1 MKKGIVDR
9 FEGEYVVIEIDE
21 KNFEDV
27 PRILVSP
34 EVSPG
39 DFVELKEGI
48 WRPNPSETKTRR
60 EEIKKLEDELFS
72 D

>member
-21 KNFEDV
+21 NNFEDV
-27 PRILVSP
+27 PRKWVSP

-39 DFVELKEGI
+39 DIVELREGI
-48 WRPNPSETKTRR
+48 WRPNPSETKARR
-60 EEIKKLEDELFS
+60 EEIKKLEDELFY